1 VENRVEKALKAL
13 DGPILITGH
22 TGFKGTWMTLLL
34 EQMGL
39 EVVGI
44 SLPAE
49 EESLYQR
56 MQRVGK
62 IPESFIDIRNFED
75 TQKKI
80 QLFAPGAVIHMAAQP
95 LVLNS
100 YKSPRE
106 TFDVNVMGTANVL
119 EASFAAKTVKVVVAV
134 TTDKVYKNSNN
145 NNRFTEN
152 DALSG
157 KDPYSASKVGSEAA
171 ISAWQQMALV
181 NDGPRV
187 ISVRAGNVIGGG
199 DFAEN
204 RLLPDLIRGFS
215 NNGSVSVRNPYST
228 RPWQHVLD
236 PLNGYLL
243 ALAHALKGGN
253 EIAFN
258 FGPSEESL
266 KVEEVVKIAAK
277 SWGDPAKFIFN
288 QEMNSDKESV
298 ILQLDSTLA
307 KKVLN
312 WKPSWDQKA
321 SIISTMDWWKKVL
334 LNEMAPSEACMSDI
348 SFLLKNE

>member
-13 DGPILITGH
+13 NGPILITGH
-22 TGFKGTWMTLLL
+22 TGFKGTWLTLLL

-39 EVVGI
+39 EVLGI

-56 MQRVGK
+56 MRRIGK
-62 IPESFIDIRNFED
+62 IPESFIDIRNFELI
-75 TQKKI
+75 QKKVKE
-80 QLFAPGAVIHMAAQP
+80 FAPSAVIHLAAQP
-95 LVLNS
+95 LVLES

-119 EASFAAKTVKVVVAV
+119 EASFVAKTVKAVVAV

-171 ISAWQQMALV
+171 ISAWQQMALI
-181 NDGPRV
+181 NDGPRI

-215 NNGSVSVRNPYST
+215 NNASVSVRNPHST

-243 ALAHALKGGN
+243 ALAHALEGGN
-253 EIAFN
+253 ESSFN
-258 FGPSEESL
+258 FGPPEESL
-266 KVEEVVKIAAK
+266 QVEEVVKIAANT
-277 SWGDPAKFIFN
+277 WGDSADFIFE
-288 QEMNSDKESV
+288 QEMNTNKESV
-298 ILQLDSTLA
+298 TLQLDSTLA
-307 KKVLN
+307 NKVLN
-312 WKPSWDQKA
+312 WSPVWDQKA
-321 SIISTMDWWKKVL
+321 SIISTMDWWRKVL
-334 LNEMAPSEACMSDI
+334 INSINPADACLSDI
-348 SFLLKNE
+348 KLLLNK

>member
-13 DGPILITGH
+13 NGPILITGH
-22 TGFKGTWMTLLL
+22 TGFKGTWLTLLL
-34 EQMGL
+34 EHIGL

-56 MQRVGK
+56 MQRLGK
-62 IPESFIDIRNFED
+62 IPESFIDIRNFEL

-80 QLFAPGAVIHMAAQP
+80 KEFAPTAVIHMAAQP

-100 YKSPRE
+100 YNSPRE
-106 TFDVNVMGTANVL
+106 TFDINVMGTANVL
-119 EASFAAKTVKVVVAV
+119 DASFASESVKAVVAV
-134 TTDKVYKNSNN
+134 TTDKVYKNLNK

-152 DALSG
+152 DTLSG
-157 KDPYSASKVGSEAA
+157 KDPYSASKVGAEAA

-215 NNGSVSVRNPYST
+215 NNASVSIRNPHST

-243 ALAHALKGGN
+243 ALAHGLEGGD
-253 EIAFN
+253 ESAFN
-258 FGPSEESL
+258 FGPPEESL
-266 KVEEVVKIAAK
+266 FVEEVVKIAAN
-277 SWGDPAKFIFN
+277 SWGDSAEFIFE
-288 QEMNSDKESV
+288 QEMNSDRESV
-298 ILQLDSTLA
+298 TLRLDSTLA
-307 KKVLN
+307 NKVLN
-312 WKPSWDQKA
+312 WNPSWDQKA
-321 SIISTMDWWKKVL
+321 SIVSTMNWWRKVL
-334 LNEMAPSEACMSDI
+334 INNINPTEACLSDI
-348 SFLLKNE
+348 KLLLNK

>member
-1 VENRVEKALKAL
+1 L
-13 DGPILITGH
+13 
-22 TGFKGTWMTLLL
+22 TLLL
-34 EQMGL
+34 EHIGL

-56 MQRVGK
+56 MQRLGK
-62 IPESFIDIRNFED
+62 IPESFIDIRNFEL

-80 QLFAPGAVIHMAAQP
+80 KEFAPTAVIHMAAQP

-100 YKSPRE
+100 YNSPRE
-106 TFDVNVMGTANVL
+106 TFDINVMGTANVL
-119 EASFAAKTVKVVVAV
+119 DASFASESVKAVVAV
-134 TTDKVYKNSNN
+134 TTDKVYKNLNK

-152 DALSG
+152 DTLSG
-157 KDPYSASKVGSEAA
+157 KDPYSASKVGAEAA

-215 NNGSVSVRNPYST
+215 NNASVSIRNPHST

-243 ALAHALKGGN
+243 ALAHGLEGGD
-253 EIAFN
+253 ESAFN
-258 FGPSEESL
+258 FGPPEESL
-266 KVEEVVKIAAK
+266 FVEEVVKIAAN
-277 SWGDPAKFIFN
+277 SWGDSAEFIFE
-288 QEMNSDKESV
+288 QEMNSDRESV
-298 ILQLDSTLA
+298 TLRLDSTLA
-307 KKVLN
+307 NKVLN
-312 WKPSWDQKA
+312 WNPSWDQKA
-321 SIISTMDWWKKVL
+321 SIVSTMNWWRKVL
-334 LNEMAPSEACMSDI
+334 INNINPTEACLSDI
-348 SFLLKNE
+348 KLLLNK

>member
-1 VENRVEKALKAL
+1 MENRVEKALKAL
-13 DGPILITGH
+13 NGPILITGH
-22 TGFKGTWMTLLL
+22 TGFKGTWLTLLL

-44 SLPAE
+44 SLPSE

-56 MQRVGK
+56 MQRIGK

-80 QLFAPGAVIHMAAQP
+80 KDFAPSAVIHMAAQP

-106 TFDVNVMGTANVL
+106 TFDTNVMGTVNVIDG
-119 EASFAAKTVKVVVAV
+119 SFASETVKVVVAV

-171 ISAWQQMALV
+171 ISAWQQIALV
-181 NDGPRV
+181 KNGPRV

-199 DFAEN
+199 DFAES

-215 NNGSVSVRNPYST
+215 KNASVSVRNPHST

-243 ALAHALKGGN
+243 ALAQALEGGN
-253 EIAFN
+253 ESAFN

-266 KVEEVVKIAAK
+266 QVEEVVRIAAS
-277 SWGDPAKFIFN
+277 SWGDSAKFIFD
-288 QEMNSDKESV
+288 QEMNPNKESV
-298 ILQLDSTLA
+298 TLQLDSTLA
-307 KKVLN
+307 MKVLN

-321 SIISTMDWWKKVL
+321 SIVSTMDWWKKVL
-334 LNEMAPSEACMSDI
+334 LNGVNPSEACLSDI
-348 SFLLKNE
+348 NYLLNK

>member
-1 VENRVEKALKAL
+1 MENRVEKALKAL
-13 DGPILITGH
+13 NGPILITGH
-22 TGFKGTWMTLLL
+22 TGFKGTWLTLLL
-34 EQMGL
+34 EHIGL

-56 MQRVGK
+56 MQRLGK
-62 IPESFIDIRNFED
+62 IPESFIDIRNFEL

-80 QLFAPGAVIHMAAQP
+80 KEFAPTAVIHMAAQP

-100 YKSPRE
+100 YNSPRE
-106 TFDVNVMGTANVL
+106 TFDINVMGTANVL
-119 EASFAAKTVKVVVAV
+119 DASFASESVKAVVAV
-134 TTDKVYKNSNN
+134 TTDKVYKNLNK

-152 DALSG
+152 DTLSG
-157 KDPYSASKVGSEAA
+157 KDPYSASKVGAEAA

-215 NNGSVSVRNPYST
+215 NNASVSIRNPHST

-243 ALAHALKGGN
+243 ALAHGLEGGD
-253 EIAFN
+253 ESAFN
-258 FGPSEESL
+258 FGPPEESL
-266 KVEEVVKIAAK
+266 FVEEVVKIAAN
-277 SWGDPAKFIFN
+277 SWGDSAEFIFE
-288 QEMNSDKESV
+288 QEMNSDRESV
-298 ILQLDSTLA
+298 TLRLDSTLA
-307 KKVLN
+307 NKVLN
-312 WKPSWDQKA
+312 WNPSWDQKA
-321 SIISTMDWWKKVL
+321 SIVSTMNWWRKVL
-334 LNEMAPSEACMSDI
+334 INNINPTEACLSDI
-348 SFLLKNE
+348 KLLLNK

>member
-13 DGPILITGH
+13 NGPILITGH
-22 TGFKGTWMTLLL
+22 TGFKGTWLTLLL
-34 EQMGL
+34 EHIGL

-56 MQRVGK
+56 TQRLGK
-62 IPESFIDIRNFED
+62 IPESFIDIRNFEL
-75 TQKKI
+75 TQKRIKE
-80 QLFAPGAVIHMAAQP
+80 FAPTAVIHMAAQP

-100 YKSPRE
+100 YNSPRE
-106 TFDVNVMGTANVL
+106 TFDINVMGTANVL
-119 EASFAAKTVKVVVAV
+119 DASFASESVKAVVAV
-134 TTDKVYKNSNN
+134 TTDKVYKNLNK

-152 DALSG
+152 DTLSG
-157 KDPYSASKVGSEAA
+157 KDPYSASKVGAEAA

-215 NNGSVSVRNPYST
+215 NNASVSIRNPHST

-243 ALAHALKGGN
+243 ALAHGLEGGDGS
-253 EIAFN
+253 AFN
-258 FGPSEESL
+258 FGPPEESL
-266 KVEEVVKIAAK
+266 PVEEVVKIAAN
-277 SWGDPAKFIFN
+277 SWGDSAEFIFE

-298 ILQLDSTLA
+298 TLQLDSTLA
-307 KKVLN
+307 NKVLN
-312 WKPSWDQKA
+312 WNPSWDQKA
-321 SIISTMDWWKKVL
+321 SIVSTMDWWRKVL
-334 LNEMAPSEACMSDI
+334 INNINPTEASLSDI
-348 SFLLKNE
+348 KLLLNK

>member
-1 VENRVEKALKAL
+1 MENRVEKALKAL

-44 SLPAE
+44 SLPGQ

-56 MQRVGK
+56 MQRAGK
-62 IPESFIDIRNFED
+62 IPESFIDIRNFELI
-75 TQKKI
+75 QKKMKE
-80 QLFAPGAVIHMAAQP
+80 FVPSAVIHMAAQP

-119 EASFAAKTVKVVVAV
+119 EASFAAKTVNAVVAV

-171 ISAWQQMALV
+171 ISAWQQMALL

-215 NNGSVSVRNPYST
+215 NNASVSVRNPRST

-243 ALAHALKGGN
+243 ALAHALEGGN
-253 EIAFN
+253 ESAFN
-258 FGPSEESL
+258 FGPLEESL
-266 KVEEVVKIAAK
+266 EVEEVVKIAAN
-277 SWGDPAKFIFN
+277 SWGGSAEFIFE
-288 QEMNSDKESV
+288 QEMNFNKESV
-298 ILQLDSTLA
+298 TLQLDSTLA
-307 KKVLN
+307 NKVLN
-312 WKPSWDQKA
+312 WNPSWDQKA
-321 SIISTMDWWKKVL
+321 SIVSTMEWWRKVL
-334 LNEMAPSEACMSDI
+334 IHNINPTEACLSDI
-348 SFLLKNE
+348 KLLLNK

>member
-49 EESLYQR
+49 EQSLYQR

-62 IPESFIDIRNFED
+62 IPESFIDIRNFELI
-75 TQKKI
+75 QKKVKE
-80 QLFAPGAVIHMAAQP
+80 FAPSAVIHMAAQP

-119 EASFAAKTVKVVVAV
+119 EASFTSKTVKAVVAV

-152 DALSG
+152 DELSG

-181 NDGPRV
+181 NNGPRV

-204 RLLPDLIRGFS
+204 RLLPDLIKGFS
-215 NNGSVSVRNPYST
+215 NNASVSIRNPHST

-243 ALAHALKGGN
+243 ALAHGLEGGN
-253 EIAFN
+253 ESAFN
-258 FGPSEESL
+258 FGPLEESL
-266 KVEEVVKIAAK
+266 EVEEVVKIAAN
-277 SWGDPAKFIFN
+277 SWGDSADFVFE

-298 ILQLDSTLA
+298 TLQLDSTLA
-307 KKVLN
+307 NKVLN
-312 WKPSWDQKA
+312 WNPSWDQKA
-321 SIISTMDWWKKVL
+321 SIVSTMDWWRKVL
-334 LNEMAPSEACMSDI
+334 IHNINPTEACLSDI
-348 SFLLKNE
+348 KLLLNK

>member
-1 VENRVEKALKAL
+1 VENLGEKALKAL
-13 DGPILITGH
+13 NGPILITGH

-49 EESLYQR
+49 KDSLYQQ

-62 IPESFIDIRNFED
+62 IPESFTDIRNFELI
-75 TQKKI
+75 QKDVKK
-80 QLFAPGAVIHMAAQP
+80 FAPSAVFHMAAQP

-100 YKSPRE
+100 YISPRE

-119 EASFAAKTVKVVVAV
+119 EASFAAKTVKAVVSV
-134 TTDKVYKNSNN
+134 TTDKVYMNSNN

-152 DALSG
+152 DALRG

-171 ISAWQQMALV
+171 ISAWQQMAFV

-199 DFAEN
+199 DLAEN
-204 RLLPDLIRGFS
+204 RLLPDLVRGFS
-215 NNGSVSVRNPYST
+215 KNASVSIRNRHST

-243 ALAHALKGGN
+243 ALAHGLDGG
-253 EIAFN
+253 EESAFN

-266 KVEEVVKIAAK
+266 QVEEVAKIAAK
-277 SWGDPAKFIFN
+277 SWGDHAKFIFD
-288 QEMNSDKESV
+288 QEMNTNKESV
-298 ILQLDSTLA
+298 TLQLDSTLA
-307 KKVLN
+307 SKVLN
-312 WKPSWDQKA
+312 WNPSWDQKA
-321 SIISTMDWWKKVL
+321 SIVSTMDWWKKVL
-334 LNEMAPSEACMSDI
+334 FNEMKPFEACLSDI
-348 SFLLKNE
+348 NILMSK

>member
-1 VENRVEKALKAL
+1 MENRIEKALKVL
-13 DGPILITGH
+13 NGPILITGH
-22 TGFKGTWMTLLL
+22 TGFKGTWLTLLL
-34 EQMGL
+34 EQLGL
-39 EVVGI
+39 EVVGF

-62 IPESFIDIRNFED
+62 IPESFIDIRNFELI
-75 TQKKI
+75 QKKVKE
-80 QLFAPGAVIHMAAQP
+80 FAPSAVIHMAAQP

-119 EASFAAKTVKVVVAV
+119 EASFASKTVKAVVAV

-152 DALSG
+152 DELSG

-215 NNGSVSVRNPYST
+215 NNASVSIRNPHST

-243 ALAHALKGGN
+243 ALAHGLEGGN
-253 EIAFN
+253 ESAFN
-258 FGPSEESL
+258 FGPLEESL
-266 KVEEVVKIAAK
+266 EVEEVVKIAAN
-277 SWGDPAKFIFN
+277 SWGDSADFVFE
-288 QEMNSDKESV
+288 QEMNSDEESV
-298 ILQLDSTLA
+298 TLQLDSTLA
-307 KKVLN
+307 NKVLN
-312 WKPSWDQKA
+312 WNPSWDQKA
-321 SIISTMDWWKKVL
+321 SIVSTMDWWRKVL
-334 LNEMAPSEACMSDI
+334 IHNINPTEACLSDI
-348 SFLLKNE
+348 KLLLNK